1 MYRFGRSV
9 AACVCLF
16 CASLPTALGQEL
28 DVQRELNLLDLVP
41 HGYRTL
47 GDQFGWSVAQDGD
60 VIAIGDPSEN
70 GEIGLDHG
78 AAYIYRFD
86 GFEWLFEARLQADD
100 AVPFDRFGE
109 AVQIEGDSLIVAS
122 PDADGTFDN
131 EGRVYVF
138 TRVDGV
144 WTQTQTITA
153 SLPLADK
160 RFGVAL
166 SLDQGTLAIGHG
178 DLSTTSEKEVC
189 VYVLQDGTWVEEAS
203 LTATDNTARDSFGR
217 AVCVSGDRIVVGA
230 AAARGVAIRSGAVYV
245 YTRTAG
251 VWSSPRE
258 VSASDGTADDS
269 FGAAVALHG
278 TLLVVGAPLDDPQ
291 SPGDDR
297 GSAYVFEWDGLQ
309 WVEQAKLTG
318 EADFQRSYFGKI
330 VAAAPGQAWVFAD
343 SGDATVYQFVDVG
356 GVWSHGFTLGT
367 AGAAAASFRDGRLV
381 LGSLGYAGSAGIRE
395 QSSEWS
401 LTTTLVQP
409 TGELSIAARFGA
421 ELDLSGRTI
430 LLSSLS
436 GTEYSPPVDPP
447 VLLAFDRVGGEWVR
461 SAGFPLYTNVHMAL
475 PIALDGNSMFV
486 GSEEQEL
493 LALERSEGIWSES
506 QVVEQPPGQGLD
518 GFGGGVTLNDDLA
531 VISAPRTDDYAGAAA
546 VFARDPSD
554 GWQFSGVITPP
565 IPERFD
571 DFGEFAAID
580 NGRIVIGELYNA
592 DDGDFAIAHE
602 YGLAGEVWSYTSLV
616 PVHPALSGQY
626 TCRPKL
632 DGDRLLLACRIHSVG
647 APVPAFVYVRDPA
660 IWVLEAELAPPEG
673 VLQTAAL
680 SGDVA
685 AVSATHPTFLSS
697 GRVHLF
703 VLSDEGWA
711 YDQTIDAPNP
721 LEHDLFGWA
730 LDIEGDTL
738 VIGAPGSYN
747 EEPSQG
753 SAFVYNLRRACARTA
768 PCDGADMYP
777 AIGDCRVDLSD
788 VGVVLANWT
797 GDVGDCRKA
806 RWEGDVYP
814 LDGGDGCV
822 DLGDLGAVLASFG
835 TECE

>member
-1 MYRFGRSV
+1 MCQFRRVFL
-9 AACVCLF
+9 ACVCLGCF
-16 CASLPTALGQEL
+16 SLSAVLAQEL

-78 AAYIYRFD
+78 AAYVYRFD

-144 WTQTQTITA
+144 WTQTQTIA
-153 SLPLADK
+153 PSLPLADK

-178 DLSTTSEKEVC
+178 DLSTTSEKDVC
-189 VYVLQDGTWVEEAS
+189 VYVLEDGAWVEQAR
-203 LTATDNTARDSFGR
+203 LTPTDNTARDSFGR
-217 AVCVSGDRIVVGA
+217 AVSVSGDRLVVGA
-230 AAARGVAIRSGAVYV
+230 EAARGVAIRSGAAYV

-297 GSAYVFEWDGLQ
+297 GSAYVFGWDGVN

-318 EADFQRSYFGKI
+318 DADFQRSYFGQI
-330 VAAAPGQAWVFAD
+330 VAAAPGQAWVFAE
-343 SGDATVYQFVDVG
+343 SGGATVYQFVNLG
-356 GVWSHGFTLGT
+356 GVWTEAETWFDYGITWVSLLN
-367 AGAAAASFRDGRLV
+367 GRLAI
-381 LGSLGYAGSAGIRE
+381 GGIGGVAVHEEASR
-395 QSSEWS
+395 WI
-401 LTTTLVQP
+401 LTASIGAPV
-409 TGELSIAARFGA
+409 GEISIAARFGA
-421 ELDLSGRTI
+421 ELAVSGRTI
-430 LLSSLS
+430 VVSAWSGTTYSEPVAPTRLLSFEKVGDSWARDETLPLY
-436 GTEYSPPVDPP
+436 TDITVHPP
-447 VLLAFDRVGGEWVR
+447 LAFDRDTMLLGYSGEQILPLRRESGVWV
-461 SAGFPLYTNVHMAL
+461 
-475 PIALDGNSMFV
+475 
-486 GSEEQEL
+486 
-493 LALERSEGIWSES
+493 EG
-506 QVVEQPPGQGLD
+506 QVIEKPQGQGLG
-518 GFGGGVTLNDDLA
+518 GFGASVTLKDDLA
-531 VISAPRTDDYAGAAA
+531 VISAPYADNDAGAAA
-546 VFARDPSD
+546 VFARDTND
-554 GWQFSGVITPP
+554 DWQFSGVITPP
-565 IPERFD
+565 IPVRFD
-571 DFGEFAAID
+571 DFGELAAIGD
-580 NGRIVIGELYNA
+580 GRIVIGESYDA
-592 DDGDFAIAHE
+592 ADGDFALAHE
-602 YGLAGEVWSYTSLV
+602 YGLAGTVWYYATLV
-616 PVHPALSGQY
+616 PVHPALNGRYVCQP
-626 TCRPKL
+626 RL
-632 DGDRLLLACRIHSVG
+632 DGDRLLVACRILSDG
-647 APVPAFVYVRDPA
+647 EPVPALVYVRDPA
-660 IWVLEAELAPPEG
+660 IWLLEAELTPPDG

-680 SGDVA
+680 SGNVA
-685 AVSATHPTFLSS
+685 AVTASHPTLEWS

-703 VLSDEGWA
+703 VLGDEGWA

-721 LEHDLFGWA
+721 LDYDMYGWT
-730 LDIEGDTL
+730 LDMEGDTL
-738 VIGAPGSYN
+738 VIGAPGLYD

-753 SAFVYNLRRACARTA
+753 SAFVYNLRRTCSRTA

-797 GDVGDCRKA
+797 GDAGECRKA

-814 LDGGDGCV
+814 VDGGDGCV

-835 TECE
+835 AECE